1 MNELQHFMLKQTDF
15 IMFVGSVEG
24 YTNWKVMDDLDQT
37 LSAEIAFLLKTY
49 GKLNENTDYE
59 YGTDR

>member
-1 MNELQHFMLKQTDF
+1 
-15 IMFVGSVEG
+15 MFVGSVEG